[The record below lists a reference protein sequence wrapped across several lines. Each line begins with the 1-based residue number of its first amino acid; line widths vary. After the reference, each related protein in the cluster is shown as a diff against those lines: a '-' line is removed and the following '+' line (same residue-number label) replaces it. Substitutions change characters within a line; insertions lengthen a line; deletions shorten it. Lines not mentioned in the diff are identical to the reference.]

1 NRPVSRQSQ
10 PVMSSLPKR
19 PGLVWQVGEF
29 LEAQDAW
36 GNWTAAKLLAVH
48 EDTKSV
54 LVHYH
59 KWSAKF
65 DEEIEMSSERL
76 RPLNKPTK
84 QSAESAEAAA
94 FQPGDLVLARWRD
107 TLWYQA
113 KVISV
118 DSKGHYSLFF
128 TLDSWK
134 AKGYRASQ
142 LKPYDAAEA
151 EAIFAAQWP
160 ATGPS
165 EINYDPMVRRI
176 QENSRRRRLEKRG
189 GGVGG
194 GGGGGGD
201 DADDQLMLNSTCPES
216 LLSAELASA
225 SSSDAGGASS
235 SQQQQQKQKQQQKQ
249 QQQKL
254 SQSFNAA
261 SETRRSRR
269 RTAAPQPAKSQAA
282 PQSPPP
288 PSPTP
293 PQEAPEPK
301 QGRLPPLK
309 MTLKIPTNLLLKEE
323 KEAEEA
329 AAAAAIKPEEQQSEY
344 SLTFEECQEDASVS
358 PKQLPDQLSRKRPA
372 DSPPAELPASEEAST
387 LPKPSAVEP
396 EHEPLAK
403 RARLDPELEQNSFS
417 SDQNV
422 VAEAGSSAATTAMT
436 TAMMSAEETV
446 ESAADASAEL
456 LPPPPPPPPQQQG
469 SQHEQR
475 LPKMRVRLPKLSTPS
490 LDRSASVCSPAAPT
504 SAAAVAAAATA
515 TSTPGS
521 SAWTA
526 DRRRS
531 FFGSGGLGRSNS
543 SATSVGS
550 GSGKRKTSTEPTVP
564 AHWTIETFEC
574 DQCGKS
580 FRKEKLLSDHIRFY
594 HRPKG
599 SGRAAS
605 SSKAAAAG
613 DNASSSRRSEAAT
626 AEDLESLMSSSRD
639 QHDSELASQP
649 ATVSKAHHKS
659 SSSSLQ
665 SSAAAATAAAAAAA
679 AEASIVAP
687 DKRRV
692 VHCQCGRSGEDDMI
706 QCEVC
711 RAFQHA
717 RCASKAVDLRSIPDL
732 YYVCSF
738 CLHPRKEFKST
749 RRVWHHKWL
758 RQPSSG
764 AQTSPMMDVVRQV
777 MELYAIVQKLKRFNT
792 DIHSR
797 LIKLAPDL
805 AEKSPDEIR
814 QLLQLHSQRQQQQQ
828 QQQQVASSAASTSA
842 AAASASGGAVSGRT
856 RLDSVGELADFLPS
870 LELDQLESLLGGSG
884 AGGAGGNGGGEVGE
898 ADEIGGVLSLP
909 PPPPV
914 PPPVPP
920 PPPGADANELT
931 ALLCTQQALGHVLSI
946 VAAKMSELRERPSV
960 RPLAERTPRTL
971 RPRLPALRNNLA
983 KLRRLAALPKKN

>member
-1 NRPVSRQSQ
+1 
-10 PVMSSLPKR
+10 MSSLPRR

-189 GGVGG
+189 GCGVGG
-194 GGGGGGD
+194 G
-201 DADDQLMLNSTCPES
+201 
-216 LLSAELASA
+216 
-225 SSSDAGGASS
+225 
-235 SQQQQQKQKQQQKQ
+235 
-249 QQQKL
+249 
-254 SQSFNAA
+254 
-261 SETRRSRR
+261 
-269 RTAAPQPAKSQAA
+269 A

-358 PKQLPDQLSRKRPA
+358 PKQLQDQLSRKRPA

-403 RARLDPELEQNSFS
+403 RARLDPELEQNNFS

-515 TSTPGS
+515 TSTPGL

-884 AGGAGGNGGGEVGE
+884 AGGAGGNGGG
-898 ADEIGGVLSLP
+898 
-909 PPPPV
+909 
-914 PPPVPP
+914 
-920 PPPGADANELT
+920 
-931 ALLCTQQALGHVLSI
+931 
-946 VAAKMSELRERPSV
+946 
-960 RPLAERTPRTL
+960 
-971 RPRLPALRNNLA
+971 
-983 KLRRLAALPKKN
+983 

>member
-1 NRPVSRQSQ
+1 ESPRQSPVAASHVQ
-10 PVMSSLPKR
+10 PSQAPWPRVASRRISGS
-19 PGLVWQVGEF
+19 PGRV
-29 LEAQDAW
+29 

-194 GGGGGGD
+194 GGGG
-201 DADDQLMLNSTCPES
+201 
-216 LLSAELASA
+216 
-225 SSSDAGGASS
+225 
-235 SQQQQQKQKQQQKQ
+235 
-249 QQQKL
+249 
-254 SQSFNAA
+254 
-261 SETRRSRR
+261 
-269 RTAAPQPAKSQAA
+269 A

>member
-1 NRPVSRQSQ
+1 
-10 PVMSSLPKR
+10 MSSLPKR

-194 GGGGGGD
+194 GGGG
-201 DADDQLMLNSTCPES
+201 
-216 LLSAELASA
+216 
-225 SSSDAGGASS
+225 
-235 SQQQQQKQKQQQKQ
+235 
-249 QQQKL
+249 
-254 SQSFNAA
+254 
-261 SETRRSRR
+261 
-269 RTAAPQPAKSQAA
+269 A

-884 AGGAGGNGGGEVGE
+884 AGGAGGNGGG
-898 ADEIGGVLSLP
+898 
-909 PPPPV
+909 
-914 PPPVPP
+914 
-920 PPPGADANELT
+920 
-931 ALLCTQQALGHVLSI
+931 
-946 VAAKMSELRERPSV
+946 
-960 RPLAERTPRTL
+960 
-971 RPRLPALRNNLA
+971 
-983 KLRRLAALPKKN
+983 

>member
-1 NRPVSRQSQ
+1 
-10 PVMSSLPKR
+10 MSSLPKR

-194 GGGGGGD
+194 GGGG
-201 DADDQLMLNSTCPES
+201 
-216 LLSAELASA
+216 
-225 SSSDAGGASS
+225 
-235 SQQQQQKQKQQQKQ
+235 
-249 QQQKL
+249 
-254 SQSFNAA
+254 
-261 SETRRSRR
+261 
-269 RTAAPQPAKSQAA
+269 A

-329 AAAAAIKPEEQQSEY
+329 AAAAAIKPEKQQSEY

-417 SDQNV
+417 SDQN
-422 VAEAGSSAATTAMT
+422 
-436 TAMMSAEETV
+436 
-446 ESAADASAEL
+446 
-456 LPPPPPPPPQQQG
+456 
-469 SQHEQR
+469 
-475 LPKMRVRLPKLSTPS
+475 LSTPS

-626 AEDLESLMSSSRD
+626 AEDLESLMSSN
-639 QHDSELASQP
+639 
-649 ATVSKAHHKS
+649 
-659 SSSSLQ
+659 
-665 SSAAAATAAAAAAA
+665 
-679 AEASIVAP
+679 
-687 DKRRV
+687 
-692 VHCQCGRSGEDDMI
+692 DMI

-828 QQQQVASSAASTSA
+828 QQRSRWRHQLRQRLQQRPVQA
-842 AAASASGGAVSGRT
+842 AAPSQAEPVWTLSASWRT
-856 RLDSVGELADFLPS
+856 SCPAWSWTSSRV
-870 LELDQLESLLGGSG
+870 
-884 AGGAGGNGGGEVGE
+884 
-898 ADEIGGVLSLP
+898 
-909 PPPPV
+909 
-914 PPPVPP
+914 
-920 PPPGADANELT
+920 
-931 ALLCTQQALGHVLSI
+931 CW
-946 VAAKMSELRERPSV
+946 VAA
-960 RPLAERTPRTL
+960 A
-971 RPRLPALRNNLA
+971 
-983 KLRRLAALPKKN
+983 